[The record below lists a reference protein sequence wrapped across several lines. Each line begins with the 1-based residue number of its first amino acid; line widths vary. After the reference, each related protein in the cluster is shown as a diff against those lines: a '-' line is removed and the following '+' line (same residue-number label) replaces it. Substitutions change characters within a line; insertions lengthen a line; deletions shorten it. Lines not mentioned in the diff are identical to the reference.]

1 MRTSFSRRAVWQ
13 VARAAA
19 VVVAVVVAVV
29 AVAVVAAAVA
39 RGGVVVGPAPEAAD
53 RGEGEGERWW
63 VRCAEVVGLRRG
75 LGWLL
80 VGLLRG
86 LSGAGEEVPLRAAR
100 GGGAMKLLVLLLV
113 LLLLLPPPRVAIG
126 DVRGCRGGERGL
138 FGLVPLAPVPGAA
151 RRLAGEAI
159 SLRGIRGVVEG
170 SVCVCSC

>member
-1 MRTSFSRRAVWQ
+1 M
-13 VARAAA
+13 
-19 VVVAVVVAVV
+19 
-29 AVAVVAAAVA
+29 
-39 RGGVVVGPAPEAAD
+39 
-53 RGEGEGERWW
+53 
-63 VRCAEVVGLRRG
+63 RCAEVVGWRRG
-75 LGWLL
+75 LGWLLLLLL

-100 GGGAMKLLVLLLV
+100 GGGAMKGLVL

-126 DVRGCRGGERGL
+126 DARGCRGGERGL
-138 FGLVPLAPVPGAA
+138 LGLVPFAPVPGTG